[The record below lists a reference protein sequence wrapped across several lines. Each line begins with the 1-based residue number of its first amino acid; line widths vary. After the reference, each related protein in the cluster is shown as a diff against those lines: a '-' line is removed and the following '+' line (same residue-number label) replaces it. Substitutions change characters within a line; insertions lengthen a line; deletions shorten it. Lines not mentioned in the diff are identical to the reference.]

1 MAIAL
6 ATVADS
12 IAALT
17 VSGVTLKDVDN
28 IPEDV
33 TGMGPL
39 IIPAPN
45 YLTNFTMERM
55 SFGGGSSAE
64 MDVKY
69 TLNYRLLF
77 APVGAGR
84 GFIGVVD
91 VMVDKLALFL
101 DAILAIDTISGC
113 EDITPS
119 GVSNFG
125 VVTDPAGNQYFGCDI
140 SLDVLEFTD

>member
-1 MAIAL
+1 MALAF

-12 IAALT
+12 IAALS

-28 IPEDV
+28 IPEDA
-33 TGMGPL
+33 TGLGPL

-45 YLTNFTMERM
+45 YLTNFSMTRQ
-55 SFGGGSSAE
+55 SYGGGSSAE
-64 MDVKY
+64 MDVSY

-101 DAILAIDTISGC
+101 DAVLAIDTIDGC
-113 EDITPS
+113 EDITPD

-125 VVTDPAGNQYFGCDI
+125 VVTDPAGNNYFGCDI
-140 SLDVLEFTD
+140 SLNILEFT

>member
-1 MAIAL
+1 MALAF

-12 IAALT
+12 IAALS

-28 IPEDV
+28 IPEDA
-33 TGMGPL
+33 TGLGPL

-45 YLTNFTMERM
+45 YLTNFSMTRQ
-55 SFGGGSSAE
+55 SYGGGSSAE
-64 MDVKY
+64 MDVSY

-101 DAILAIDTISGC
+101 DAVLAIDTIDG
-113 EDITPS
+113 
-119 GVSNFG
+119 
-125 VVTDPAGNQYFGCDI
+125 
-140 SLDVLEFTD
+140 